1 MELLDD
7 ANVIAQR
14 DPHGALAATA
24 EQWKQ
29 LGHDLPHEFIPV
41 DTRITALVIAGMGGS
56 ALAAGLFKDWLNLEI
71 PVEITRTYDLPA
83 YVGPQTL
90 VIASSFSGNTEET
103 LSCAH
108 QARERGAVTAVT
120 ARGGALLEYAKSEG
134 ISYVELPQLDVVPQP
149 RMGVFANLRSILQLC
164 KVHNII
170 DQAPLD
176 ELAGAGEWLRDMG
189 AAWASSVP
197 GDDNYAKQIAW
208 YCAGKSPVVY
218 ASSLFSSIAYKWKIS
233 FNESGKNVAWWDEYP
248 EFNHNEFIGWRS
260 HPIEKPYAVLTLRSS
275 FDHPQIQKRFEI
287 SERLLSGLRP
297 AAKEIQLEGDSVI
310 RQMLWG
316 CVLADY
322 TSSYLGILN
331 NVDPVPVD
339 LVEKLKVELVK

>member
-1 MELLDD
+1 MEILDD

-14 DPHGALAATA
+14 DPHGALEATSH
-24 EQWKQ
+24 QWKQ
-29 LGHDLPHEFIPV
+29 LGTDLTHEFV
-41 DTRITALVIAGMGGS
+41 DADTHITALVVAGMGGS

-71 PVEITRTYDLPA
+71 PVEIVRTYDLPA
-83 YVGPQTL
+83 YVGPSTL

-103 LSCAH
+103 LSCVQ

-120 ARGGALLEYAKSEG
+120 ARGGKLLDYAKEQG
-134 ISYVELPQLDVVPQP
+134 ISYVELPGLEIVPQP

-164 KVHNII
+164 KVHGVI
-170 DQAPLD
+170 DQTPLD
-176 ELAGAGEWLRDMG
+176 ELAGASEWLRDAS
-189 AAWASSVP
+189 AAWAPSVP
-197 GDDNYAKQIAW
+197 SEDNYAKQVAW

-260 HPIEKPYAVLTLRSS
+260 HPVEKPYAVINLRSS

-316 CVLADY
+316 CVFADY
-322 TSSYLGILN
+322 ASSYLGILN

-339 LVEKLKVELVK
+339 LVEKLKVELVQ